1 MRFKINLEICSTKEE
16 VEIPIKYQSIFLSLL
31 KRGLE
36 NASPEVYKALYEK
49 NKEKLFSQAVI
60 FKGAKFEKEKILLR
74 TPTITY
80 LFSTPKADLA
90 MAVYN
95 AFIFLKGMKAIPF
108 CGEVKIKVKSVSMI
122 YQEAITEKQVIF
134 QAISPILARD
144 HNRETRKDW
153 FLDFSDEKY
162 ASVLKQNLVNRLVPE
177 MGQGIKYDIDNLEI
191 RPLNMKK
198 TVTKA
203 YEKFYQGAI
212 GTIEVTGEPYLLN
225 IIRDVGLGSK
235 TGLYFGYL
243 NQIEQGGE
251 LSGD

>member
-1 MRFKINLEICSTKEE
+1 MRFKINLEVSSPNNEI
-16 VEIPIKYQSIFLSLL
+16 EIPIKYQSIFLSLL

-36 NASPEVYKALYEK
+36 NAAPEAYKDLYEQ

-60 FKGAKFEKEKILLR
+60 FKGAKFEKEEIILQ
-74 TPTITY
+74 TPIITY

-95 AFIFLKGMKAIPF
+95 AFIFLKEMKAIPF
-108 CGEVKIKVKSVSMI
+108 VGRSKIRVKSVSSI
-122 YQEAITEKQVIF
+122 YQETITEKQVVF
-134 QAISPILARD
+134 QAVSPILARD

-153 FLDFSDEKY
+153 FLDFTDEKY
-162 ASVLKQNLVNRLVPE
+162 EAVLKQNLINRLVPE
-177 MGQGIKYDIDNLEI
+177 MGRGVKYDIEDLKI

-212 GTIEVTGEPYLLN
+212 GTIELTGEPYLLN
-225 IIRDVGLGSK
+225 VIRDVGLGAK

-243 NQIEQGGE
+243 NQVQQGGE
-251 LSGD
+251 TNG

>member
-1 MRFKINLEICSTKEE
+1 
-16 VEIPIKYQSIFLSLL
+16 
-31 KRGLE
+31 
-36 NASPEVYKALYEK
+36 
-49 NKEKLFSQAVI
+49 
-60 FKGAKFEKEKILLR
+60 
-74 TPTITY
+74 
-80 LFSTPKADLA
+80 
-90 MAVYN
+90 
-95 AFIFLKGMKAIPF
+95 
-108 CGEVKIKVKSVSMI
+108 
-122 YQEAITEKQVIF
+122 
-134 QAISPILARD
+134 
-144 HNRETRKDW
+144 
-153 FLDFSDEKY
+153 
-162 ASVLKQNLVNRLVPE
+162 

>member
-1 MRFKINLEICSTKEE
+1 MRFKINLEIVSPNE
-16 VEIPIKYQSIFLSLL
+16 VAEIPIKYQSIFLSLL

-36 NASPEVYKALYEK
+36 NAAPEVYKELYEK

-60 FKGAKFEKEKILLR
+60 FKGAKFEKDRILLQ

-80 LFSTPKADLA
+80 LFSTLKADLA

-95 AFIFLKGMKAIPF
+95 AFIHLKEMKAIPF
-108 CGEVKIKVKSVSMI
+108 VGGLKIKVKSVSTI
-122 YQEAITEKQVIF
+122 YQETITEKQVVF
-134 QAISPILARD
+134 QTVSPILARD

-162 ASVLKQNLVNRLVPE
+162 EGVLKQNLINRLVPE
-177 MGQGIKYDIDNLEI
+177 MGRGIRFDIENLTI
-191 RPLNMKK
+191 KPLNMKK

-212 GTIEVTGEPYLLN
+212 GTIELTGEPYLLN
-225 IIRDVGLGSK
+225 AIRDVGLGSK

-243 NQIEQGGE
+243 NQVAQGGE
-251 LSGD
+251 QRD

>member
-1 MRFKINLEICSTKEE
+1 MRFKINLEIISTNEE
-16 VEIPIKYQSIFLSLL
+16 IEIPIKYQSIFLSLL

-36 NASPEVYKALYEK
+36 NASPEVYKELYEQ

-60 FKGAKFEKEKILLR
+60 FKDSKFEKEKIILQS
-74 TPTITY
+74 PMITY

-95 AFIFLKGMKAIPF
+95 AFIFLKEMKAVPF
-108 CGEVKIKVKSVSMI
+108 SSGLKIRIKSVSTI
-122 YQEAITEKQVIF
+122 YQETITNKRVVF
-134 QAISPILARD
+134 QAVSPILARD

-162 ASVLKQNLVNRLVPE
+162 EAVLKQNLINRLVPE
-177 MGQGIKYDIDNLEI
+177 MGQGISYDIQNLKI
-191 RPLNMKK
+191 GPLNMKK

-212 GTIEVTGEPYLLN
+212 GTIELIGKPIY
-225 IIRDVGLGSK
+225 
-235 TGLYFGYL
+235 
-243 NQIEQGGE
+243 
-251 LSGD
+251 

>member
-1 MRFKINLEICSTKEE
+1 M
-16 VEIPIKYQSIFLSLL
+16 
-31 KRGLE
+31 
-36 NASPEVYKALYEK
+36 
-49 NKEKLFSQAVI
+49 
-60 FKGAKFEKEKILLR
+60 
-74 TPTITY
+74 
-80 LFSTPKADLA
+80 
-90 MAVYN
+90 
-95 AFIFLKGMKAIPF
+95 KGMKAIPF

>member
-1 MRFKINLEICSTKEE
+1 MRFKINLEVHSSNEE
-16 VEIPIKYQSIFLSLL
+16 IEIPIKYQSIFLSLL

-36 NASPEVYKALYEK
+36 NAAPEVYKELYEN
-49 NKEKLFSQAVI
+49 NKEKLFSQAII
-60 FKGAKFEKEKILLR
+60 FNGAKFEKENIILK
-74 TPTITY
+74 TPSITY

-95 AFIFLKGMKAIPF
+95 TFIYLKKMKAVPLVS
-108 CGEVKIKVKSVSMI
+108 ESTIKVKSVSSI

-134 QAISPILARD
+134 QAVSPILARD

-153 FLDFSDEKY
+153 FLDFNDEKY
-162 ASVLKQNLVNRLVPE
+162 EVVLKQNLINRLVPE
-177 MGQGIKYDIDNLEI
+177 MGRGVQYDIENLKMK
-191 RPLNMKK
+191 PLNMKK

-212 GTIEVTGEPYLLN
+212 GTIELTGEPYLLN
-225 IIRDVGLGSK
+225 VIRDVGLGAK

-243 NQIEQGGE
+243 NQVKQGG
-251 LSGD
+251 

>member
-1 MRFKINLEICSTKEE
+1 MRFKVNLEIGSIDEA
-16 VEIPIKYQSIFLSLL
+16 VEIPIKYHSIFLSLL

-36 NASPEVYKALYEK
+36 NAAPEVYKQLYEQ
-49 NKEKLFSQAVI
+49 NKEKLFSQAII
-60 FKGAKFEKEKILLR
+60 FKGAKFEKERIILQ

-95 AFIFLKGMKAIPF
+95 AFIFLKEMKAIPF
-108 CGEVKIKVKSVSMI
+108 VGDLKIKVKSVASI
-122 YQEAITEKQVIF
+122 YQDTITEKHVVF
-134 QAISPILARD
+134 QTVAPVLARD

-153 FLDFSDEKY
+153 FLDFSDSHY
-162 ASVLKQNLVNRLVPE
+162 DVVLKQNLMNRLVPE
-177 MGQGIKYDIDNLEI
+177 MGNGIKYDIEKLEI

-212 GTIEVTGEPYLLN
+212 GTIELTGEPYLLN
-225 IIRDVGLGSK
+225 VIRDAGLGSK

-243 NQIEQGGE
+243 NQVNQGGDTN
-251 LSGD
+251 G

>member
-95 AFIFLKGMKAIPF
+95 AFIFERNESDSFLRRSKN
-108 CGEVKIKVKSVSMI
+108 KS
-122 YQEAITEKQVIF
+122 E
-134 QAISPILARD
+134 ISINDLP
-144 HNRETRKDW
+144 
-153 FLDFSDEKY
+153 
-162 ASVLKQNLVNRLVPE
+162 
-177 MGQGIKYDIDNLEI
+177 
-191 RPLNMKK
+191 
-198 TVTKA
+198 
-203 YEKFYQGAI
+203 
-212 GTIEVTGEPYLLN
+212 
-225 IIRDVGLGSK
+225 GS
-235 TGLYFGYL
+235 
-243 NQIEQGGE
+243 NN
-251 LSGD
+251 